1 MAGGTRVYVDMVGD
15 LFHAGHVELLR
26 QARTFGDHLVVGVL
40 ADEVVAAYKRPPV
53 MNLDE
58 RVAVIE
64 ACRYVDEVI
73 PAAPDVVT
81 LAFLREHDLAVVVH
95 GDDLDDDAIAA
106 VYAEVAAAGILRLV
120 PQRPDISTSE
130 LLRRIRG
137 RTP

>member
-26 QARTFGDHLVVGVL
+26 QARGFGDHLVVGVL
-40 ADEVVAAYKRPPV
+40 SDEVVAAYKRPPV
-53 MNLDE
+53 MTLEE

-81 LAFLREHDLAVVVH
+81 LAFLRAHDLAVVVH
-95 GDDLDDDAIAA
+95 GDDLGVDAIAG
-106 VYAEVAAAGILRLV
+106 VYGEVAAAGMLRLV
-120 PQRPDISTSE
+120 PERPDISTTN
-130 LLRRIRG
+130 LLRRIRD
-137 RTP
+137 RDV